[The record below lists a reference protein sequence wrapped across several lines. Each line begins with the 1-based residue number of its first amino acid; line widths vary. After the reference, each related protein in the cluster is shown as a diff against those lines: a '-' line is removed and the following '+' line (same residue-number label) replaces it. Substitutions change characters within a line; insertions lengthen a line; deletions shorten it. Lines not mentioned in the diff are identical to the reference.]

1 MNTRKS
7 LAGSKAANAQTPMEA
22 QYDAFA
28 ELTEQAGH
36 AGADQLAHNQPE
48 TPPSPVGTEVVRRDR
63 LVVSAPGHRP
73 THETLVSPAG
83 LYAGVSATARNR
95 CGVVPVLLDTVALD
109 LLIDD
114 LPQMLNEIRAMC
126 EQVPDATGPPGEPHG
141 MECRRGVLVSRSRS
155 ERPGTDAKAID
166 AGRGE
171 GVPG

>member
-7 LAGSKAANAQTPMEA
+7 LAGSKAANAQTLLEA

-28 ELTEQAGH
+28 ELTEQADH
-36 AGADQLAHNQPE
+36 AGADQLSHNQPPE

-63 LVVSAPGHRP
+63 LVVSAPGHPP

-95 CGVVPVLLDTVALD
+95 CGVVPMLLDTAALD

-114 LPQMLNEIRAMC
+114 LPQMLNEIRALS
-126 EQVPDATGPPGEPHG
+126 EQVPDATGPPG
-141 MECRRGVLVSRSRS
+141 
-155 ERPGTDAKAID
+155 
-166 AGRGE
+166 
-171 GVPG
+171 